1 MNDAIG
7 KTMFGKREIKDP
19 AKVLRLHA
27 QEWSQNESLRISNR
41 RRWDGDPTAKR
52 MVIHRR
58 DIGELALTPMR
69 WGLVPE
75 WRRGEPERQPLISVQ
90 ADAIVETQDWRR
102 LLNTHRCVVP
112 TDQFY
117 EWKRVAGV
125 KTREYA
131 FRLRNG
137 RPLMIAALW
146 ARSPAQTGRM
156 SESFAYVTCEANRMI
171 ALIHDRMPVIL
182 DDAGLATWLNPNASL
197 ESLMAL
203 LQPLA
208 SMELDMRP
216 VTSALPAAARPYQPS
231 LFGRA
236 A

>member
-1 MNDAIG
+1 
-7 KTMFGKREIKDP
+7 MFGKREINDP

-27 QEWSQNESLRISNR
+27 SQWSRNEALRISPR

-52 MVIHRR
+52 MVVHRCNV
-58 DIGELALTPMR
+58 GELALSPMR

-75 WRRGEPERQPLISVQ
+75 WRRSEQELQPLISVQ
-90 ADAIVETQDWRR
+90 ADAVANSPEWRR
-102 LLNTHRCVVP
+102 LLNTQRCVVP

-125 KTREYA
+125 KTREYT
-131 FRLRNG
+131 FKLRSG

-146 ARSPAQTGRM
+146 ARSPSPTGRLT
-156 SESFAYVTCEANRMI
+156 ESFAYVTCEANRMI
-171 ALIHDRMPVIL
+171 SFIHDRMPVVL
-182 DDAGLATWLNPNASL
+182 DDAGVATWLNPNASL
-197 ESLMAL
+197 ESLLGVM
-203 LQPLA
+203 QPLA
-208 SMELDMRP
+208 SMELEMRP
-216 VTSALPAAARPYQPS
+216 VAAEIAAPRPYQPS

>member
-125 KTREYA
+125 KTREYT
-131 FRLRNG
+131 FKLRNG
-137 RPLMIAALW
+137 QPLMIAALW
-146 ARSPAQTGRM
+146 ARSPAPTGRM
-156 SESFAYVTCEANRMI
+156 TESFAYVTCEANRMI
-171 ALIHDRMPVIL
+171 SLIHDRMPVIL
-182 DDAGLATWLNPNASL
+182 
-197 ESLMAL
+197 M
-203 LQPLA
+203 
-208 SMELDMRP
+208 MRP
-216 VTSALPAAARPYQPS
+216 RHLAEPERLARKPDGAVAALGVDGTRHAARDRSPSAAARPYQPS

>member
-1 MNDAIG
+1 
-7 KTMFGKREIKDP
+7 MFGKREINDP

-27 QEWSQNESLRISNR
+27 QEWSRNEALRISPR

-52 MVIHRR
+52 MVVHRR
-58 DIGELALTPMR
+58 DVGELALTPMR

-75 WRRGEPERQPLISVQ
+75 WRRSDPERQPLISVRSE
-90 ADAIVETQDWRR
+90 AIVETVDWRR
-102 LLNTHRCVVP
+102 LLNTHRCIVP
-112 TDQFY
+112 SDQFY

-125 KTREYA
+125 KTREYT

-146 ARSPAQTGRM
+146 GRSPSPTGRL

-171 ALIHDRMPVIL
+171 SLIHDRMPVIL
-182 DDAGLATWLNPNASL
+182 DDAGIAAWLNPNASL
-197 ESLMAL
+197 ESLIAL
-203 LQPLA
+203 MHPLA
-208 SMELDMRP
+208 SMELEMRP
-216 VTSALPAAARPYQPS
+216 VNATAPAAARPYQPS
-231 LFGRA
+231 LFPRA